1 METSTTREGIIKAM
15 GAPRKYPDELR
26 ERATRM
32 ALEALADPDRSH
44 GASVRV
50 AEQLGVHREAL
61 RTWVRKAQAEGQD
74 ASSVS
79 ADRDA
84 RLAQLEKEN
93 RELRRANTIL
103 KQASA
108 FFASRSWTVHS
119 AEGRVHRPPQGRTRC
134 LADLRRP
141 GRDQRRDR
149 AFVLL
154 RRQDPPAIGAVASR
168 RRTDCRDHHYV
179 RGELPRVRRPEDV
192 PRRWAAPATRSPAAP
207 SNAS

>member
-1 METSTTREGIIKAM
+1 METSITREGIIGNM

-32 ALEALADPDRSH
+32 ALEALSDPDRSH
-44 GASVRV
+44 GAIVRV

-108 FFASRSWTVHS
+108 FFA
-119 AEGRVHRPPQGRTRC
+119 AELDRP
-134 LADLRRP
+134 
-141 GRDQRRDR
+141 QR
-149 AFVLL
+149 
-154 RRQDPPAIGAVASR
+154 
-168 RRTDCRDHHYV
+168 
-179 RGELPRVRRPEDV
+179 
-192 PRRWAAPATRSPAAP
+192 
-207 SNAS
+207 

>member
-1 METSTTREGIIKAM
+1 M
-15 GAPRKYPDELR
+15 GAPRKHPDELR

-44 GASVRV
+44 GAIVRV

-61 RTWVRKAQAEGQD
+61 RTWVRKAQSEGQD

-79 ADRDA
+79 TDRDA

-108 FFASRSWTVHS
+108 FSLRSQAVHS
-119 AEGRVHRPPQGRTRC
+119 VEGRVHRPLQGRARC
-134 LADLRRP
+134 LADL
-141 GRDQRRDR
+141 
-149 AFVLL
+149 
-154 RRQDPPAIGAVASR
+154 
-168 RRTDCRDHHYV
+168 
-179 RGELPRVRRPEDV
+179 
-192 PRRWAAPATRSPAAP
+192 
-207 SNAS
+207 

>member
-1 METSTTREGIIKAM
+1 MPVLVGGRHHGHRGPAIVVEVAQAAVEVDVSVQLTGAGADDVHSQCIAPGLMETSITREGIIGNM

-32 ALEALADPDRSH
+32 ALEALSDPDRSH
-44 GASVRV
+44 GAIVRV

-108 FFASRSWTVHS
+108 FFA
-119 AEGRVHRPPQGRTRC
+119 AELDRP
-134 LADLRRP
+134 
-141 GRDQRRDR
+141 QR
-149 AFVLL
+149 
-154 RRQDPPAIGAVASR
+154 
-168 RRTDCRDHHYV
+168 
-179 RGELPRVRRPEDV
+179 
-192 PRRWAAPATRSPAAP
+192 
-207 SNAS
+207 

>member
-1 METSTTREGIIKAM
+1 MIAADLVACIAPGLMETSITREGIIKAM

-32 ALEALADPDRSH
+32 ALEALADPDRLH
-44 GASVRV
+44 GGIVRV

-93 RELRRANTIL
+93 RELRRANTI
-103 KQASA
+103 
-108 FFASRSWTVHS
+108 
-119 AEGRVHRPPQGRTRC
+119 
-134 LADLRRP
+134 
-141 GRDQRRDR
+141 
-149 AFVLL
+149 
-154 RRQDPPAIGAVASR
+154 
-168 RRTDCRDHHYV
+168 
-179 RGELPRVRRPEDV
+179 
-192 PRRWAAPATRSPAAP
+192 
-207 SNAS
+207 

>member
-1 METSTTREGIIKAM
+1 MVGQLLVAGVDDCIAPGLMETSITREGIIGNM

-32 ALEALADPDRSH
+32 ALEALSDPDRSH
-44 GASVRV
+44 GAIVRV

-108 FFASRSWTVHS
+108 FFA
-119 AEGRVHRPPQGRTRC
+119 AELDRP
-134 LADLRRP
+134 
-141 GRDQRRDR
+141 QR
-149 AFVLL
+149 
-154 RRQDPPAIGAVASR
+154 
-168 RRTDCRDHHYV
+168 
-179 RGELPRVRRPEDV
+179 
-192 PRRWAAPATRSPAAP
+192 
-207 SNAS
+207 

>member
-1 METSTTREGIIKAM
+1 METSITREGIIKAM

-32 ALEALADPDRSH
+32 ALEALADPDRAH
-44 GASVRV
+44 GAIVRV

-108 FFASRSWTVHS
+108 FFA
-119 AEGRVHRPPQGRTRC
+119 ELDRP
-134 LADLRRP
+134 
-141 GRDQRRDR
+141 QR
-149 AFVLL
+149 
-154 RRQDPPAIGAVASR
+154 
-168 RRTDCRDHHYV
+168 
-179 RGELPRVRRPEDV
+179 
-192 PRRWAAPATRSPAAP
+192 
-207 SNAS
+207 

>member
-1 METSTTREGIIKAM
+1 M

-44 GASVRV
+44 GAIVRV
-50 AEQLGVHREAL
+50 AEHLGVHREAL

-108 FFASRSWTVHS
+108 FFA
-119 AEGRVHRPPQGRTRC
+119 AELDRP
-134 LADLRRP
+134 
-141 GRDQRRDR
+141 QR
-149 AFVLL
+149 
-154 RRQDPPAIGAVASR
+154 
-168 RRTDCRDHHYV
+168 
-179 RGELPRVRRPEDV
+179 
-192 PRRWAAPATRSPAAP
+192 
-207 SNAS
+207 

>member
-1 METSTTREGIIKAM
+1 MLARTVDKFGWVSAIGVRIVLAQSCLAADALPSMPGRSARPSGRYCIAPGLMETSITREGIIGNM

-32 ALEALADPDRSH
+32 ALEALSDPDRSH
-44 GASVRV
+44 GAIVRV

-108 FFASRSWTVHS
+108 FFA
-119 AEGRVHRPPQGRTRC
+119 AEVDRP
-134 LADLRRP
+134 
-141 GRDQRRDR
+141 QR
-149 AFVLL
+149 
-154 RRQDPPAIGAVASR
+154 
-168 RRTDCRDHHYV
+168 
-179 RGELPRVRRPEDV
+179 
-192 PRRWAAPATRSPAAP
+192 
-207 SNAS
+207 

>member
-1 METSTTREGIIKAM
+1 M

-32 ALEALADPDRSH
+32 ALEALDDPDRSR
-44 GASVRV
+44 GAIVRI

-61 RTWVRKAQAEGQD
+61 RTWVRKAQDEGQD

-108 FFASRSWTVHS
+108 FFA
-119 AEGRVHRPPQGRTRC
+119 AELDRPPRCEGSSSTATR
-134 LADLRRP
+134 
-141 GRDQRRDR
+141 R
-149 AFVLL
+149 A
-154 RRQDPPAIGAVASR
+154 RCP
-168 RRTDCRDHHYV
+168 TD
-179 RGELPRVRRPEDV
+179 
-192 PRRWAAPATRSPAAP
+192 PRRAGRNGRKGRALDRVGEV
-207 SNAS
+207 

>member
-1 METSTTREGIIKAM
+1 MVTDPAQSRPQPGHLAGVPRVEDGLVDGDDLAGDDVPVEGPRALPPQSREG
-15 GAPRKYPDELR
+15 
-26 ERATRM
+26 RAS
-32 ALEALADPDRSH
+32 LW
-44 GASVRV
+44 V

-108 FFASRSWTVHS
+108 FFA
-119 AEGRVHRPPQGRTRC
+119 AELDRP
-134 LADLRRP
+134 
-141 GRDQRRDR
+141 QR
-149 AFVLL
+149 
-154 RRQDPPAIGAVASR
+154 
-168 RRTDCRDHHYV
+168 
-179 RGELPRVRRPEDV
+179 
-192 PRRWAAPATRSPAAP
+192 
-207 SNAS
+207 

>member
-1 METSTTREGIIKAM
+1 METSITREGIIGTM

-44 GASVRV
+44 GAIVRV

-108 FFASRSWTVHS
+108 FFA
-119 AEGRVHRPPQGRTRC
+119 AELDRP
-134 LADLRRP
+134 
-141 GRDQRRDR
+141 QR
-149 AFVLL
+149 
-154 RRQDPPAIGAVASR
+154 
-168 RRTDCRDHHYV
+168 
-179 RGELPRVRRPEDV
+179 
-192 PRRWAAPATRSPAAP
+192 
-207 SNAS
+207 